1 MATSLDA
8 MLPRLIPS
16 VDLENGAS
24 LDYTLSSAN
33 NNNNNN
39 TNNESSLQTV
49 FNTAVTNSACEFPT
63 TTSKFAY
70 QLTPDVNQ

>member
-16 VDLENGAS
+16 IDLENSS
-24 LDYTLSSAN
+24 LVDYTLN
-33 NNNNNN
+33 NNNNSNS
-39 TNNESSLQTV
+39 NNETSLQTV
-49 FNTAVTNSACEFPT
+49 FNTVTNASCDFPT
-63 TTSKFAY
+63 TTSKFAH